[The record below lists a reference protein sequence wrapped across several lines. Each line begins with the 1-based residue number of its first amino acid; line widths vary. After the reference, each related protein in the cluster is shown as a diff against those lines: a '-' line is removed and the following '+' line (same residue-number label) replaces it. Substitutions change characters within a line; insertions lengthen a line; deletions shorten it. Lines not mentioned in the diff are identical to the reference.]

1 MATDKKSF
9 ILYCDLIHTV
19 NKLPDGTAGKLL
31 KHILAYVNDLNPE
44 TEDLLVE
51 VAFEPI
57 KQAMKRDLKKWET
70 EIDRKSQGAILG
82 NLKRWHFDLYE
93 KVESKELT
101 LDEAQTIAK
110 GRIPSHTDKTDGIVI
125 KSIASIADSVNV
137 SVNDSVSVNV
147 NDNVNEIYLDVPT
160 KVETP
165 PKKKVLFTECSM
177 LDFEPKDQNSFE
189 IAKGFWQLFG
199 KNLKEI
205 GAPLANIK
213 KANAKEWTRQI
224 ALMLKNEEA
233 TVDQLR
239 EVYDFLKVD
248 EFWKPNVQS
257 VPKLREKF
265 TTIYS
270 QSKKIKNES
279 SSKGTGGASD
289 AFKRR
294 IFETL
299 TGQTSNS

>member
-1 MATDKKSF
+1 MENKKSF

-19 NKLPDGTAGKLL
+19 NKLPDETAGKLL

-44 TEDLLVE
+44 TNDILVE

-70 EIDRKSQGAILG
+70 ELERKSQGAILG

-93 KVESKELT
+93 KVDSKELT
-101 LDEAQTIAK
+101 LEEAQTIAK
-110 GRIPSHTDKTDGIVI
+110 GRIPSHSDKTDGIAT

-137 SVNDSVSVNV
+137 SVSDNVSVNV
-147 NDNVNEIYLDVPT
+147 NENDISLDVPT

-165 PKKKVLFTECSM
+165 SRKKKLLFSECTIH
-177 LDFEPKDQNSFE
+177 DFEPQEQNAFN
-189 IAKGFWQLFG
+189 IAKGYHDLFT
-199 KNLKEI
+199 KNLTEKN
-205 GAPLANIK
+205 APLTNLK
-213 KANAKEWTRQI
+213 KADARDWTRQI
-224 ALMLKNEEA
+224 VLMLKNEEA
-233 TVDQLR
+233 TIEQMR
-239 EVYDFLKVD
+239 EVWDFLKVD
-248 EFWKPNVQS
+248 EFWKTNVQS

-265 TTIYS
+265 STIYL
-270 QSKKIKNES
+270 QSKKPKNDGN
-279 SSKGTGGASD
+279 SKGTGGASD

-299 TGQTSNS
+299 TGQSGD